1 MAKTQEELNELKNEY
16 ETLNNKLKELTDD
29 ELTQVTG
36 GLKREGST
44 YTAVGGCEVTNQ
56 IRESNNKCS
65 QRFVCSFM
73 DVECQYR

>member
-1 MAKTQEELNELKNEY
+1 M
-16 ETLNNKLKELTDD
+16 
-29 ELTQVTG
+29 QVTG
-36 GLKREGST
+36 GLKREERT
-44 YTAVGGCEVTNQ
+44 YSAVGGCGVTNQ